1 MNSLPKDFFTYANTC
16 FTNLEKHLEE
26 QEEEQL
32 KSLSVKG
39 SLHRLGKTV
48 SRVTRTDENPSYLL
62 GLYLRGGLLPREL
75 LSREAPEVP

>member
-16 FTNLEKHLEE
+16 FTNLVKHLEE

-39 SLHRLGKTV
+39 PLHRLGKTV
-48 SRVTRTDENPSYLL
+48 SRVTMTDENPSYLL
-62 GLYLRGGLLPREL
+62 GFYLRGGLLPHEL